1 MTKLQHVS
9 TNETKK
15 ISPKKWKWIH
25 SANEMKTNV
34 KSKRSSAN
42 DSTFKLHL
50 VQKEHIKTVSVIDL
64 KRISANSMS
73 PKVVV

>member
-1 MTKLQHVS
+1 
-9 TNETKK
+9 
-15 ISPKKWKWIH
+15 
-25 SANEMKTNV
+25 MKTNV

-64 KRISANSMS
+64 KKISANSMS